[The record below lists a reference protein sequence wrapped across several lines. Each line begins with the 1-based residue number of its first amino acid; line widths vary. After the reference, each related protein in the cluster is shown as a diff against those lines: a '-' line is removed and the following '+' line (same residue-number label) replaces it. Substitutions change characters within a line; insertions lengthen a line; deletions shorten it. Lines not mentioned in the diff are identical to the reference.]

1 MDDYEYESEA
11 ADCRHEARRERRI
24 NNALINHPHSND
36 PDHPGFDICV
46 DCHEDLDDCEC
57 DPEY

>member
-1 MDDYEYESEA
+1 MDQSDI
-11 ADCRHEARRERRI
+11 DDLKHEARRERRI

-46 DCHEDLDDCEC
+46 DCHADSDDCEC
-57 DPEY
+57 EEE

>member
-36 PDHPGFDICV
+36 PDSPYWDIC
-46 DCHEDLDDCEC
+46 DDCEESVVDC
-57 DPEY
+57 ECNE